1 MIKDCINQQK
11 LDELFP
17 ATISD
22 KFFDAIYGDV
32 EEGAY
37 DIVLTC
43 KGIAENEADFAFE
56 LRRRANKCLKC
67 SLTYGL
73 PDVFRKHP
81 LLNIDAL
88 AHKLGEMLGWKDVNW
103 KLLPVEEVNDDLH
116 VIPMILMPQKS
127 IQTI

>member
-1 MIKDCINQQK
+1 MAQCVIDQQT

-17 ATISD
+17 LYLSD
-22 KFFDAIYGDV
+22 EFFEAIYGDT

-43 KGIAENEADFAFE
+43 KSLCDKEADFAFE
-56 LRRRANKCLKC
+56 LRRREDKCLKC

-81 LLNIDAL
+81 LLNIPGL
-88 AHKLGEMLGWKDVNW
+88 AAKLANKLGWKDFSW
-103 KLLPVEEVNDDLH
+103 QILPVEEVSGDLH
-116 VIPMILMPQKS
+116 IIPLILLEK
-127 IQTI
+127 